1 MTQPVRLNFPAFTR
15 LVIDALEAAQINY
28 MIGGSVGLLA
38 WGEPRTT
45 IDFDL
50 AINLPVEQIYSL
62 SQELIKRDMLVPF
75 DVILDLLLMEHG
87 DLPINAV
94 HLYTGFKAELF
105 LLRAGDDFRATALLR
120 RRLVN
125 LGPPLGEV
133 YVQTAED
140 LILYKLR
147 YYILSNQTKH
157 MRDIKSMLDIM
168 GNKLETAYL
177 EQWIKKFSLS
187 SAWYKAQNWT
197 DAG

>member
-1 MTQPVRLNFPAFTR
+1 MTQSARLNFPAFTR
-15 LVIDALEAAQINY
+15 LVIDALEAAHVEY

-45 IDFDL
+45 VDFDL
-50 AINLPVEQIYSL
+50 AINLPIEQIYPL

-75 DVILDLLLMEHG
+75 DVILDLLLMEQG

-120 RRLVN
+120 RQLVN
-125 LGPPLGEV
+125 LGAPLGEV
-133 YVQTAED
+133 YVQTPED

-147 YYILSNQTKH
+147 YYLLSSQTKH
-157 MRDIKSMLDIM
+157 MRDIKSMLDTI
-168 GNKLETAYL
+168 GNKIEIAYL
-177 EQWIKKFSLS
+177 EQWIKHFNLF
-187 SAWYKAQNWT
+187 SAWYKAQTWT